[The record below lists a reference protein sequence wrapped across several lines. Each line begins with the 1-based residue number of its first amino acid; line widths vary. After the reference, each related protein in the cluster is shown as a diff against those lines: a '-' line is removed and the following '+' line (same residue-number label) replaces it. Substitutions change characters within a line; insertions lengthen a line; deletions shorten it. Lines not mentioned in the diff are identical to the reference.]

1 MQEIFSAKEFYNA
14 DEAYVVSN
22 HTYTSSARQLATS
35 VGVQLIHHE
44 ELKRYSKIMCCGSVQ
59 NSVSFH

>member
-1 MQEIFSAKEFYNA
+1 MKQCKKFFSAKEFYNA

-22 HTYTSSARQLATS
+22 HTYTSSAKQLAAS

-44 ELKRYSKIMCCGSVQ
+44 ELKKI
-59 NSVSFH
+59 